1 MYLIQRKAV
10 MEKQRNNKA
19 YKTLKN
25 NKVADVNP
33 TLWVIMLN
41 IKGLNTPTTKHCQAE
56 GIFKKKNNYVLF
68 VRDTIQIQS
77 HKWVG
82 NKRMEKD
89 IQCKQ

>member
-56 GIFKKKNNYVLF
+56 GIF
-68 VRDTIQIQS
+68 
-77 HKWVG
+77 
-82 NKRMEKD
+82 
-89 IQCKQ
+89 

>member
-41 IKGLNTPTTKHCQAE
+41 INGLNTPTTKHCQAE
-56 GIFKKKNNYVLF
+56 GI
-68 VRDTIQIQS
+68 
-77 HKWVG
+77 
-82 NKRMEKD
+82 
-89 IQCKQ
+89 